1 MTPLLLPVPKNL
13 GTAYAESMHSLV
25 ARTAA
30 TYRVSLHKCL
40 RLAVCAGA
48 DQHVDLSSYKT
59 LKEWV
64 GQGSLCARL
73 ADGLQVLSGRVDIR
87 RTTLQNL
94 GLGQSR
100 WLVSDRLRLCPTC
113 MHPER
118 GVGYSMLV
126 HQLRHVHQCPLHRS
140 RLIDRCVCG
149 AFFGLRQIDVMGRV
163 CPRCN
168 AKLWAS
174 NTASEQVEP
183 FAAWREQQ
191 MFDLVEYATSSDELV
206 PANDWVA
213 RFHLGIER
221 LMCSLEQY
229 THAERSLIRAI
240 SKRSKK
246 NADVR
251 PSLNTLLGL
260 SVMQA
265 KGVVDILRAPDVVLT
280 PRLLDI
286 GGVDV
291 ERDKRRT
298 LSRPA
303 LNRAKKLL
311 EDLLNLP
318 AQAELPSVRSLM
330 RHESVESVQIW
341 RADRT
346 LLARYQNERR
356 RRNDRI
362 KSRTQRKTLFAA
374 RRLVEERLAHAVVP
388 EIRRDGA
395 QLMISTGA
403 TKEVAEEALRS
414 VLLGWSVIIDELTSK
429 QISASTEVRMAID

>member
-1 MTPLLLPVPKNL
+1 
-13 GTAYAESMHSLV
+13 
-25 ARTAA
+25 
-30 TYRVSLHKCL
+30 
-40 RLAVCAGA
+40 
-48 DQHVDLSSYKT
+48 
-59 LKEWV
+59 
-64 GQGSLCARL
+64 
-73 ADGLQVLSGRVDIR
+73 
-87 RTTLQNL
+87 
-94 GLGQSR
+94 
-100 WLVSDRLRLCPTC
+100 
-113 MHPER
+113 
-118 GVGYSMLV
+118 MLV

-403 TKEVAEEALRS
+403 TKEVAEQALRS
-414 VLLGWSVIIDELTSK
+414 VLLGWSVMIDELTSK